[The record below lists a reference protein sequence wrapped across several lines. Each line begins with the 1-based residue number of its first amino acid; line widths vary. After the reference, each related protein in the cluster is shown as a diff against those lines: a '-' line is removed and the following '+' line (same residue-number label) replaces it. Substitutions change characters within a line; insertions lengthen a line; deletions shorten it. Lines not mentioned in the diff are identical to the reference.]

1 MKEELFQSQQHKR
14 QQRQEA
20 AARLLQPPSANQGF
34 QYLYLPTKARVP
46 IGQLRS
52 RLRKLDINNNRILD
66 IHYPDRN
73 VVALLIH
80 NDYEDEL
87 RSQLK
92 RFKISLKDDFD
103 PCDPK
108 ILRDPKYVDFT
119 DEERTNLA
127 FMHHCNRMER
137 ALRFIRVPVKFAVAR
152 HFFNKGW
159 ISKQTLEET
168 LSSNRRSSH
177 AEADPLFFEDEHMST
192 MNDCNNTQSNFM
204 ESHMEDDP
212 SL

>member
-1 MKEELFQSQQHKR
+1 MKEELFQRQQHKR

-20 AARLLQPPSANQGF
+20 AARLLQPLSANQSF
-34 QYLYLPTKARVP
+34 QYLYLPMKARVP

-92 RFKISLKDDFD
+92 RFKISLEDDFD

-108 ILRDPKYVDFT
+108 ILRDPKYVDFA

-137 ALRFIRVPVKFAVAR
+137 ALRFICVSVKFAVAR
-152 HFFNKGW
+152 HFF
-159 ISKQTLEET
+159 KQKRMWMLT
-168 LSSNRRSSH
+168 SNC
-177 AEADPLFFEDEHMST
+177 T
-192 MNDCNNTQSNFM
+192 
-204 ESHMEDDP
+204 
-212 SL
+212 